1 MSNFS
6 ILIKEKSSA
15 LLRFSEIFPLFVRP
29 IKQENFIRRCLQ
41 FSFYYSGLYTC
52 ARVRWLVKIFLLLPL
67 FFFALKLQNEIGV
80 VFLFHSF
87 CYSSPSFDGEFF
99 FCFCC
104 GKRYIWDLCCAQA
117 DDFTLSSEKICLS
130 ISLNLPP
137 GDGWSG
143 IDFWC
148 AVRFKSLTILTK
160 SGAAGET
167 SCPASPRWK
176 FLKTQAGNFH
186 KLCPSRLRMKFLYFI
201 CKNFTFND

>member
-1 MSNFS
+1 MACKDFS
-6 ILIKEKSSA
+6 SSA
-15 LLRFSEIFPLFVRP
+15 IVLFCFKVAKWNWCRVS
-29 IKQENFIRRCLQ
+29 I
-41 FSFYYSGLYTC
+41 SFVL
-52 ARVRWLVKIFLLLPL
+52 L
-67 FFFALKLQNEIGV
+67 FFSQFRRRV
-80 VFLFHSF
+80 
-87 CYSSPSFDGEFF
+87 F

-148 AVRFKSLTILTK
+148 AVRPKSLTILTK
-160 SGAAGET
+160 SGAALET